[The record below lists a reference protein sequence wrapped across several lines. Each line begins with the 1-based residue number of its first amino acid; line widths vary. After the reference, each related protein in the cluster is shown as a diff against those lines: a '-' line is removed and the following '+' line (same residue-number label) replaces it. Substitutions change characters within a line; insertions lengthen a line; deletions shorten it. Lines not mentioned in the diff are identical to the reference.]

1 MKLSFFNNCVNWN
14 PEDVSVEGGLSEMI
28 ENARDITRR
37 TFLKH
42 VNAEQMR
49 QIEKDF
55 GYERGSLTMA
65 KDWHVS
71 YSRSQLHGRR
81 CYFFTHSAIEYVF
94 AEISI

>member
-1 MKLSFFNNCVNWN
+1 MKLPFFNNCVNWN
-14 PEDVSVEGGLSEMI
+14 PQDVSAEGGLSEMI
-28 ENARDITRR
+28 ERAKDITRR

-49 QIEKDF
+49 QIEKNF
-55 GYERGSLTMA
+55 GYQRGVLTMA
-65 KDWHVS
+65 KDWHVT

-94 AEISI
+94 VDSI